1 MWRGRLARG
10 PLLAGGR
17 RERKRPQHMVSD
29 VPEAARFDPETLLAL
44 IAPP

>member
-1 MWRGRLARG
+1 MWRGRLSLG
-10 PLLAGGR
+10 HYWLAADVS
-17 RERKRPQHMVSD
+17 EKRPQHMVSD

>member
-1 MWRGRLARG
+1 MWRGRSRG

-17 RERKRPQHMVSD
+17 RAKGPQHMVSD

-44 IAPP
+44 IAPS

>member
-1 MWRGRLARG
+1 MWRGRSRG